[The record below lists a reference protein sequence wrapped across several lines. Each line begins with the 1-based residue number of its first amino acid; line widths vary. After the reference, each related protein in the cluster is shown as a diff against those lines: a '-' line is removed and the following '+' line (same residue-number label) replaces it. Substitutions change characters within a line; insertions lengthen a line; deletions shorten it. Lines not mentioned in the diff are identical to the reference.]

1 MMEVDPLPYK
11 RLKSGK
17 VRWGGGDHDR
27 SVLSCGIV
35 DVEMDDL
42 AISMSDV
49 ADTCSKDG
57 LNVIYC
63 DR

>member
-1 MMEVDPLPYK
+1 MEVDPLP
-11 RLKSGK
+11 
-17 VRWGGGDHDR
+17 
-27 SVLSCGIV
+27 VLSCGIV